1 MMKKSNAESM
11 YREEILELYKNPMN
25 FGTLKN
31 KTHTAKR
38 SNPLCGDDIE
48 VYLKIDDNKITQ
60 VKFNGSGCAIS
71 IAASS
76 LLTEKIKD
84 MSTGEINKLNQNDV
98 TRLLGIPVSPGRIK
112 CVLICLEAIK
122 NAIKGEKNEQ

>member
-1 MMKKSNAESM
+1 MEKHNAELM

-25 FGTLKN
+25 FGILEN
-31 KTHTAKR
+31 NTHTAKR

-48 VYLKIDDNKITQ
+48 VYLKIDKNRVTQ

-76 LLTEKIKD
+76 LLTEKIKN
-84 MSTGEINKLNQNDV
+84 MSTDEINKLDQDDV

-112 CVLICLEAIK
+112 CALICLEAIK
-122 NAIKGEKNEQ
+122 NAIKEEKNEQ